1 MKKVAVFRRI
11 LAVAAVALSMIA
23 STDAT
28 AQEEYTGGTCST
40 CDDDGFYHSFANNCC
55 ESGPDCR
62 VSPHTG
68 SVYGTCIFGHCACG
82 VCSQT

>member
-40 CDDDGFYHSFANNCC
+40 CDDGFYHSFANNCC